1 MGRTLGPTLH
11 ETVWRVVFNEV
22 GIPLGQQP
30 KHCLIADAQLEH
42 VRLLDC
48 AAVKRR
54 VRRRCQLTR
63 ARHVTVYPVRR
74 LVQVY
79 PTNAVR

>member
-1 MGRTLGPTLH
+1 
-11 ETVWRVVFNEV
+11 
-22 GIPLGQQP
+22 
-30 KHCLIADAQLEH
+30 LEH